1 MRRSGITL
9 LELIVVMTIG
19 GVIATLALPR
29 LVRLR
34 DTSAVR
40 SALSDLGSTF
50 GLARQAAVSRRAN
63 VAVVFDTAG
72 GTVLVRGVDGT
83 LARRNLRAAYGVAV
97 GANRDSAVYDPRGL
111 GFGVS
116 NVTITVRR
124 GLFVDTFTMSR
135 LGRTAW

>member
-1 MRRSGITL
+1 MTL
-9 LELIVVMTIG
+9 LELIVVMTITG
-19 GVIATLALPR
+19 ALATLAVPR

-40 SALSDLGSTF
+40 GALSDLGSTF

-72 GTVLVRGVDGT
+72 GTVLVRSVDGT

-116 NVTITVRR
+116 NVSVSVRR
-124 GLFVDTFTMSR
+124 GSFVDTFTMSR

>member
-19 GVIATLALPR
+19 GVLATLALPR
-29 LVRLR
+29 LLRLR
-34 DTSAVR
+34 DTAAVR
-40 SALSDLGSTF
+40 GALSDLGSTF
-50 GLARQAAVSRRAN
+50 GLARQAAVARRAN
-63 VAVVFDTAG
+63 VAVVFDTAA
-72 GTVLVRGVDGT
+72 GTVLVRSAEAT
-83 LARRNLRAAYGVAV
+83 LARRNLRTVYGVAV

-116 NVTITVRR
+116 NVSVSVRR
-124 GLFVDTFTMSR
+124 GSFVDTFTMSR

>member
-9 LELIVVMTIG
+9 VELIIVMVIG
-19 GVIATLALPR
+19 GVLASLALPR
-29 LVRLR
+29 LARLR
-34 DTSAVR
+34 DASAVR
-40 SALSDLGSTF
+40 GALSDLGATF
-50 GLARQAAVSRRAN
+50 GLARQAAVARRAN
-63 VAVVFDTAG
+63 VAVVFDTAS
-72 GTVLVRGVDGT
+72 GTIVVRGTDGT
-83 LARRNLRAAYGVAV
+83 LARRNLRAAYGVVV

-116 NVTITVRR
+116 NVSVSVRR